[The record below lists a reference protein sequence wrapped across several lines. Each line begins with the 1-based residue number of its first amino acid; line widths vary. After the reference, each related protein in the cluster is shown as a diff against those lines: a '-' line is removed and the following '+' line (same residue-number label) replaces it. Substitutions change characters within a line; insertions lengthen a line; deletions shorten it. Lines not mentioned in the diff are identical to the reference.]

1 MNVKDLLA
9 QCELL
14 GVTLAPGTNGT
25 LRVSPPGVLPDEL
38 RTALIVHKPELLVH
52 LASHRHDGS
61 CGDTNANAVDSVQ
74 WPAVA
79 VRVWS
84 DMLQEAIWIVADH
97 LPRAKWPTDAP
108 VYSHAEVKML
118 TRVGPDT
125 LEWVHAT
132 KQMFGA
138 QVIATGRRTRAHLE
152 TSARD
157 KDRISRDLQNP

>member
-1 MNVKDLLA
+1 MNAKDLLA
-9 QCELL
+9 RCEAL

-38 RTALIVHKPELLVH
+38 RTALIVHKPEILVH
-52 LASHRHDGS
+52 LTSHGDDGVF
-61 CGDTNANAVDSVQ
+61 GDAEGNAVDAVQ
-74 WPAVA
+74 PPAVA

-84 DMLQEAIWIVADH
+84 DMLQEAVWVVADN
-97 LPRAKWPTDAP
+97 LPRAKWPTDGR
-108 VYSHAEVKML
+108 VYTHAEVKML

-138 QVIATGRRTRAHLE
+138 QVIAGGRRPRSHPEAP
-152 TSARD
+152 A
-157 KDRISRDLQNP
+157 